1 MINFIVSVV
10 VLFLCLP
17 SYLYSVEYDS
27 TKLKLDK
34 FIKNAGPIPEY
45 DIMDGAVAK
54 VISHLKESNNIQDN
68 PNNYIPLEWS
78 ELYHVYKYNV
88 WGVRHK
94 YKTLASDN
102 STVTIDKVYLLRNN
116 VIVGIE
122 TPDKSAHSTRYYEDM
137 PYKQMKA
144 LWIGKTIIYAGKKPR
159 LDQKVAHAVTTW
171 IQKNSSKYYSYRPIE
186 WSPIFP
192 HNTGL
197 YWCVR
202 HKYQI
207 KNKFDTLVTNNIM
220 FMMQFNK
227 VIKIQI
233 FEEL

>member
-1 MINFIVSVV
+1 MINIIVSVV
-10 VLFLCLP
+10 VIFLCLP
-17 SYLYSVEYDS
+17 RYL
-27 TKLKLDK
+27 
-34 FIKNAGPIPEY
+34 
-45 DIMDGAVAK
+45 
-54 VISHLKESNNIQDN
+54 
-68 PNNYIPLEWS
+68 
-78 ELYHVYKYNV
+78 
-88 WGVRHK
+88 
-94 YKTLASDN
+94 
-102 STVTIDKVYLLRNN
+102 
-116 VIVGIE
+116 
-122 TPDKSAHSTRYYEDM
+122 YYEDM

-192 HNTGL
+192 HTTGL

-227 VIKIQI
+227 VINIQI